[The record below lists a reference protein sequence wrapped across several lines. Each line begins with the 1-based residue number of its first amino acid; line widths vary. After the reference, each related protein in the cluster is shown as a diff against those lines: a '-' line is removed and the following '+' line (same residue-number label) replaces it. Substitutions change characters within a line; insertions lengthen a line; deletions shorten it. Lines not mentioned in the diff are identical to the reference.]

1 MQPLQFSFIA
11 KVLVA
16 STLISVGIKTF
27 GPQLNLSAT
36 SSLVLVMVLL
46 PSILM
51 GLALGVQYQLKRR

>member
-1 MQPLQFSFIA
+1 
-11 KVLVA
+11 VA

-36 SSLVLVMVLL
+36 SSLVLAMVLL